1 VTAFALGLWAQYKLQ
16 VCLQLHTS
24 ADNVTLLAFAADRR
38 AAVRR
43 RLLQQSTAAPTA
55 ANPPHAA
62 AAVDRWTGR
71 TDCRGTGRRTDSVP
85 LRRPCRIIARP
96 VSIML
101 LLFLLLCPDRGAA
114 YGDERVCLSA
124 CVCVCVCLSIRDH
137 IFGTIRP
144 IFTKFLRLL
153 PLAVARSFASGVVI
167 RYVLPV
173 LWMTSYLLTSQG
185 CSTSPPS

>member
-1 VTAFALGLWAQYKLQ
+1 VQYKLQ

-43 RLLQQSTAAPTA
+43 RLPQQSTAAPTA

-71 TDCRGTGRRTDSVP
+71 TDCRGTARRTDSVP

-124 CVCVCVCLSIRDH
+124 CVCVCVCVCL
-137 IFGTIRP
+137 FTIISSELYARFSP
-144 IFTKFLRLL
+144 NFCACYLWLWL
-153 PLAVARSFASGVVI
+153 GPSLAA
-167 RYVLPV
+167 
-173 LWMTSYLLTSQG
+173 
-185 CSTSPPS
+185 